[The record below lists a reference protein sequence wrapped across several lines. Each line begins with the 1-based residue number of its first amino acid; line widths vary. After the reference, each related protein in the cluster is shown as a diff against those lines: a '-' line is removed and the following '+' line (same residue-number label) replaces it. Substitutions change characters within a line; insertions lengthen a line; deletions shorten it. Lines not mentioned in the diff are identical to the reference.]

1 MSHSISDAVLKNRVS
16 KAHFLDAVLARE
28 VTIGEL
34 TVIAVGRFIPGS
46 QVTNTSAYVLTY
58 RDTTSED
65 KVYCTHLLICPELPT
80 PGFSQQGTT
89 ILRGTR
95 LWRTWRRADRFF
107 LGSPTQ
113 HDGRGAF
120 VCAAVRP
127 AESKTLTEVSDD

>member
-65 KVYCTHLLICPELPT
+65 KVYCTHLLICPEPPAPWVL
-80 PGFSQQGTT
+80 TT
-89 ILRGTR
+89 GHYDLTWDEAVADLATR
-95 LWRTWRRADRFF
+95 
-107 LGSPTQ
+107 
-113 HDGRGAF
+113 
-120 VCAAVRP
+120 
-127 AESKTLTEVSDD
+127 